1 MSGSSPSGSDVGDS
15 PREEGVVD
23 AAFLVVAGKRPDGVA
38 PPYRAVVEAPRI
50 AGIGFEPTA
59 HISWRDNSG
68 AIWFGAWQPS
78 SASPGSTSWQVDSDQ
93 VVVATGHLR
102 WRNQPWLPPD
112 QWAAQLAS
120 ATRRARL
127 PEVAERLRGVF
138 AIAWLSVG
146 GDVAV
151 VTDPLGLRCIYY
163 GENDEVVAVSSKA
176 ALVAQA
182 LVGEGQQ
189 PPRDAVNACWLAFS
203 TYRIADATG
212 FEGVRVVGPGAA
224 IEIRR
229 APPGVVTDRGAPW
242 TPDEK
247 LQGLSNDEFIELA
260 REDIAE
266 TLRATLDFPVDR
278 HVIRLTGGKDSRLL
292 LAVALWADLAQDF
305 DYETIGPPTLA
316 DVRVASELAQRHGL
330 RHDVKFLGLASSRPY
345 ADRVRDFVTATG
357 GMLNLWDLSEPN
369 TPPNELCVV
378 GLCGEMLRTFRRVRV
393 AVSSPDDLARLLGPQ
408 HLGRLRLLR
417 PDVARQFH
425 EMATGALLDDPSS
438 RSEPLDLLDAFYIRN
453 RLRFTRMGPQEELPG
468 QRRIMP
474 LYSIDALRAAFAL
487 GGAARQ
493 AEVLHFEIMRR
504 CSDGL
509 VRHPF
514 AGPGWDPMLLENLP
528 PEHARLREES
538 ESGRAE
544 LATAGKPESL
554 MQSLQ
559 RTAFDERKGFFDAV
573 LSDRGNPIWEF
584 VQRGTADAALQR
596 FESLSRTERREL
608 YGALTAAL
616 WLGDELRS

>member
-1 MSGSSPSGSDVGDS
+1 VTVP
-15 PREEGVVD
+15 EGRGPVD
-23 AAFLVVAGKRPDGVA
+23 AAFLVVAAKRPGGVPQRSA
-38 PPYRAVVEAPRI
+38 AVVEAPRI
-50 AGIGFEPTA
+50 SGLGFDPAA
-59 HISWRDNSG
+59 HVSWRDSSG
-68 AIWFGAWQPS
+68 AIAFGAWQPS
-78 SASPGSTSWQVDSDQ
+78 PASPATTSWQVDSDQ
-93 VVVATGHLR
+93 VVVATGHPR
-102 WRNQPWLPPD
+102 WRDQRWLPPG

-120 ATRRARL
+120 ATRRAPLR
-127 PEVAERLRGVF
+127 EVAERLRGVF

-146 GDVAV
+146 GEVAV

-163 GENDEVVAVSSKA
+163 GENHDVVAVSSKA

-189 PPRDAVNACWLAFS
+189 PPRDAISACWLAFS
-203 TYRIADATG
+203 TYRIGDATG
-212 FEGVRVVGPGAA
+212 YEGVRVVGPGAT

-229 APPGVVTDRGAPW
+229 APPGVFTDRGVPW

-247 LQGLSNDEFIELA
+247 LQGRSRDELVELA

-278 HVIRLTGGKDSRLL
+278 HVVRLTGGKDSRLL
-292 LAVALWADLAQDF
+292 LAVALWAGLAHHF
-305 DYETIGPPTLA
+305 HFETIGPPTLA
-316 DVRVASELAQRHGL
+316 DVRVASELAQKHGL
-330 RHDVKFLGLASSRPY
+330 RHEVRFLGLASSRPY
-345 ADRVRDFVTATG
+345 ADRVRDFVTTTA
-357 GMLNLWDLSEPN
+357 GMLNLWDLSDLN

-378 GLCGEMLRTFRRVRV
+378 GLCGEMLRTFRRVQT
-393 AVSSPDDLARLLGPQ
+393 AVSSPDDLARLFGPQ
-408 HLGRLRLLR
+408 HLGRLGLLC
-417 PDVARQFH
+417 PAVAQQFH
-425 EMATGALLDDPSS
+425 EMTLGAILDDPSS

-453 RLRFTRMGPQEELPG
+453 RLRFTRMGPQEEVAG
-468 QRRIMP
+468 QRRIVP

-504 CSDGL
+504 CSDEL
-509 VRHPF
+509 LRHPF
-514 AGPGWDPMLLENLP
+514 VGPGWDPTLLENLP
-528 PEHARLREES
+528 PEHARSPEES

-544 LATAGKPESL
+544 TATTGKPESL

-573 LSDRGNPIWEF
+573 LKDRRNPIWEF
-584 VQRGTADAALQR
+584 VQRSTAEAALQR
-596 FESLSRTERREL
+596 FQSLSRTERREL

-616 WLGDELRS
+616 WLSDELGC